1 MTGSPLLALTQG
13 DPNGIGIEIAAK
25 AWRVRREE
33 QLAPFFLIGG
43 REGITAQMAALF
55 PDIPLAEIREPADAR
70 ERFTKALPLLPLD
83 PGLSE
88 AEETIAAIR
97 VGTEL
102 CKKGRAAAIVTN
114 PIHKKRLYEA
124 GFDHPGHTEYLAAL
138 TGRPGKSVMMLA
150 CPKLKVVPAT
160 VHIPIREVPARLT
173 AALLTH
179 VIETT
184 HADLITR
191 FGLDRPRLAV
201 AGLNPHAG
209 EDGSIGTEEETIIRP
224 VIEQLG
230 AAGMEITGPY
240 SADSLFH
247 DAARAK
253 YDAAICMYHDQA
265 LIPIKTLDFDGGVN
279 VTLGLPIIRT
289 SPDHG
294 TAEDIAGR
302 GIANPASLIAALK
315 LAALMAGA

>member
-25 AWRVRREE
+25 AWRLRREE

-43 REGITAQMAALF
+43 RAGITAQMAALF
-55 PDIPLAEIREPADAR
+55 PDIPLAEISEPADAR
-70 ERFTKALPLLPLD
+70 KRFTNALPLLPLD

-97 VGTEL
+97 LGTEL
-102 CKKGRAAAIVTN
+102 CEESQAAALVTN

-150 CPKLKVVPAT
+150 CPKLRVVPAT

-173 AALLTH
+173 AGLLTH

-224 VIEQLG
+224 VIEQLR
-230 AAGMEITGPY
+230 ATGMEITGPY

-315 LAALMAGA
+315 LAAMMAGA